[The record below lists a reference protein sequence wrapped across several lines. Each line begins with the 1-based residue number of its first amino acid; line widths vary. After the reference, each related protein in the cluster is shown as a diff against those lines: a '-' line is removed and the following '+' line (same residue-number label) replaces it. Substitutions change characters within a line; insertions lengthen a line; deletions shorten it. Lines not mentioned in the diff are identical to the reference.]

1 MQDVREIPNI
11 DEIKKNIRKYFDDYC
26 AAYGIDDMRSQRQP
40 VFNGAMQYIYNN
52 YIRPNNVLKDIPKNI
67 VDNSINQMLTNY
79 NAYNIDLLYEVY
91 LYLRELANAYDMTAT
106 ADTFKILTGISKQAL
121 SAWRTKSSTSSMDEV
136 RKAFVNWLD
145 DADCDQLVA
154 FNLRNALGATE
165 RLNNDHGR
173 KQTTQQEIV
182 HKITRTAD
190 QLPRLDTDFG
200 QNKSMLT
207 DSGAYDDS
215 NVDANE

>member
-11 DEIKKNIRKYFDDYC
+11 DEIKKNIRRCFDEYC
-26 AAYGIDDMRSQRQP
+26 NLYGIDDMRAQRQP

-52 YIRPNNVLKDIPKNI
+52 YIRPSNVLKDIPQNV

-182 HKITRTAD
+182 HKIARTAD
-190 QLPRLDTDFG
+190 QLPRLDTDFE
-200 QNKSMLT
+200 QNTSMLT
-207 DSGAYDDS
+207 DSGAYDSD
-215 NVDANE
+215 NENANE

>member
-1 MQDVREIPNI
+1 M
-11 DEIKKNIRKYFDDYC
+11 IKYP
-26 AAYGIDDMRSQRQP
+26 SEHEEQ
-40 VFNGAMQYIYNN
+40 
-52 YIRPNNVLKDIPKNI
+52 
-67 VDNSINQMLTNY
+67 
-79 NAYNIDLLYEVY
+79 
-91 LYLRELANAYDMTAT
+91 
-106 ADTFKILTGISKQAL
+106 
-121 SAWRTKSSTSSMDEV
+121 
-136 RKAFVNWLD
+136 KAFVNWLD

-207 DSGAYDDS
+207 DSGVYDD
-215 NVDANE
+215 NTANANE